1 MGENA
6 KRSSATKTVR
16 FCGGRGLRW
25 EGGRVVF
32 SFTGQREE
40 KMKCKAK
47 EIQGVCSREKH
58 KMDFSNQTALKE
70 KKKSTQANTNT
81 G

>member
-32 SFTGQREE
+32 IFTGHREE
-40 KMKCKAK
+40 KISAK
-47 EIQGVCSREKH
+47 PRRFKVFAVE
-58 KMDFSNQTALKE
+58 
-70 KKKSTQANTNT
+70 KSTKWASATRLP
-81 G
+81 